1 MLGRREEELER
12 EEVERQIREAE
23 EAEMRDEGGFA
34 DGFVEGEE
42 GTGEEEAAQRD
53 LDEEVPEA
61 EQTNVGDDDEEDV
74 GNDTGFTAEE
84 GEVGEETGFSTMEQ
98 GMIGEDELMMG
109 GDLDG
114 DVPSAEQSRL
124 DYDDE
129 GDEEGGEWQ
138 HTDTEEEFDNASE
151 SVEPQSQPQLRSTR
165 QSFMTG
171 GAEDS
176 EMMDLS
182 VMSAADD
189 FPPPPSTSSVLPTGI
204 RARVLSGNAF
214 TAQSSTPPDQQAGG
228 STADPLRSA
237 APTSNRRSWFSRSSP
252 SNTGPP
258 AGTTLTLDSSAQQQP
273 RTRRNLFGRATG
285 GGLFSSSTST
295 STPTNEAMGATGAVT
310 PDVFTPGSMAGAQAP
325 QRRGPGAGGG
335 QRRAGG

>member
-23 EAEMRDEGGFA
+23 EAEMRDEGGFTE
-34 DGFVEGEE
+34 GFGEGEE
-42 GTGEEEAAQRD
+42 GTGEEEAQRD
-53 LDEEVPEA
+53 LDEDVPEA
-61 EQTNVGDDDEEDV
+61 EQTNLGDDDEEEV

-114 DVPSAEQSRL
+114 DVPSAEQSRI
-124 DYDDE
+124 DYDE

-138 HTDTEEEFDNASE
+138 HTDTEEEIDDEAE
-151 SVEPQSQPQLRSTR
+151 SVEPQSQLQLQPSR
-165 QSFMTG
+165 QSIMTG

-189 FPPPPSTSSVLPTGI
+189 FPPPSSTSSALPTGT

-214 TAQSSTPPDQQAGG
+214 TAPTSTPPNQQAGS
-228 STADPLRSA
+228 STANAPRSA

-252 SNTGPP
+252 SNAGPP
-258 AGTTLTLDSSAQQQP
+258 AGTTPNLDSSTQQQP

-295 STPTNEAMGATGAVT
+295 STPTNETMGATDPVT
-310 PDVFTPGSMAGAQAP
+310 PDVFTTGSLAGAQAP

-335 QRRAGG
+335 QRRAGGQ